1 MSSVKACGPEPS
13 GFRGEGSGPVLRY
26 ADIIPGRAVTLKEKN
41 MRKLNDK
48 TNTEVSENVTRDEF
62 PMTVRKADAGAEFG
76 IHELDGVSLEVP
88 VFDTSCQ
95 YLAEPAT
102 DYVFNTGLLRNLL
115 SFLGKSSGDALYL
128 YGPSGC
134 GKTSMVIQAAAVL
147 KWPTVSLTVN
157 GRFELADLIGHPT
170 IVKNEL
176 VFVYGALAR
185 AMKYG
190 YILIL
195 NEIDLADAAELSG
208 LNDVLEGRNLVVI
221 QNNGEVIKPHPSF
234 RLVVTANTCGRGSRG
249 TYHGTQLL
257 NAAFLDRFR
266 FIGCD
271 YMSSEEELKLLK
283 KVVPDADEGL
293 LSGMVKVASEIRKS
307 HLDPVPNHVY
317 MSVPMSTRALVR
329 WAKLTAEYS
338 YESDPADAALVHAFT
353 GRLSEEERA
362 YVTRLKFDIMTGDTV
377 NP

>member
-1 MSSVKACGPEPS
+1 MENIIDLTKNVNVSS
-13 GFRGEGSGPVLRY
+13 
-26 ADIIPGRAVTLKEKN
+26 
-41 MRKLNDK
+41 
-48 TNTEVSENVTRDEF
+48 TRDGF
-62 PMTVRKADAGAEFG
+62 PLSVRHADAGAEFG
-76 IHELDGVSLEVP
+76 LKELKGVSLDVP
-88 VFDTSCQ
+88 VFTESCQ
-95 YLAEPAT
+95 YLPVPKD
-102 DYVFNTGLLRNLL
+102 DYVFNPGLLRNIL
-115 SFLGKSSGDALYL
+115 SFLGRSAGDALYL
-128 YGPSGC
+128 HGPSGC
-134 GKTSMVIQAAAVL
+134 GKTSMVIQTAAVL
-147 KWPTVSLTVN
+147 KWPVVSLTVN

-176 VFVYGALAR
+176 VFVHGALAR

-195 NEIDLADAAELSG
+195 NEIDVADAAELSG
-208 LNDVLEGRNLVVI
+208 LNDVLEGRSLVVI
-221 QNNGEVIKPHPSF
+221 QNNGEVIKPHPCF

-283 KVVPDADEGL
+283 EVVPDMDEGL

-307 HLDPVPNHVY
+307 HLDPMPNHVY
-317 MSVPMSTRALVR
+317 MSIPMSTRALVR
-329 WAKLTAEYS
+329 WAKLTAEYSS

-362 YVTRLKFDIMTGDTV
+362 YVTRLKFDVMAGDTV